1 MSSDELNINSVDR
14 FRKTSPRLVL
24 EEHGSCE
31 VPAGCAGVVLRW
43 HNPDAGQPVV
53 FRCAAPGHV
62 ELFVNGQAIASRAV
76 LNWGDNT
83 LAVRITQIDAQTP
96 FMMTTRRDIP
106 PGDVDHDANRLYLPD
121 GCSSADGSWL
131 VRSADEVTA
140 GEIPQG
146 GATDDEPTDWQS
158 LQTEATAYPEERS
171 WMYEGMQRDGATGLL
186 LPAGDTVWIRTQ
198 ISVVRG
204 A

>member
-1 MSSDELNINSVDR
+1 MSSDGLNVNSVDR
-14 FRKTSPRLVL
+14 FRKSSPRLVL

-53 FRCAAPGHV
+53 FRCAAPGRV
-62 ELFVNGQAIASRAV
+62 ELFVNGQAIASRAI

-83 LAVRITQIDAQTP
+83 LAVRITQIDTPTP
-96 FMMTTRRDIP
+96 FLMTTRRDLP
-106 PGDVDHDANRLYLPD
+106 RGEEREANQLFLAD

-131 VRSADEVTA
+131 ACAAQDVPADGTAVDCDVTN
-140 GEIPQG
+140 
-146 GATDDEPTDWQS
+146 WQS
-158 LQTEATAYPEERS
+158 LRTEATQFPDERT
-171 WMYEGMQRDGATGLL
+171 WMYESLQQDGAAGLM
-186 LPAGDTVWIRTQ
+186 LPAGATVLVRTQ

-204 A
+204 EA